1 MMEMYFSNFTSYNDI
16 VEGSKSFII
25 RVFLKRPGSSGA
37 THIDSSAV
45 PNTPDARKA
54 VMTAIAASTAN
65 EFAEPFYLWSHG
77 YMKVIPANVIETI
90 QIEFAPL
97 Q

>member
-1 MMEMYFSNFTSYNDI
+1 MEMYFSDFASYND
-16 VEGSKSFII
+16 VMEGAKSFIV
-25 RVFLKRPGSSGA
+25 RVFVKRAGNTGVS
-37 THIDSSAV
+37 HIDSSAI

-77 YMKVIPANVIETI
+77 YMKVIPANVIEMI

-97 Q
+97 R